1 MDSKFCGLIAY
12 IIYCLSKNFD
22 KMNEVIVLDNTTNN
36 ILLFNS
42 VYDAKNQKYRIM
54 DYIRNSVVVGE
65 NSQFI
70 DFKTKKMV
78 LFNKVG
84 MIFRGVVTPKIDLFV
99 GSIIK
104 DKVTIIFSDETYTFD
119 CKSMNEDIRYKKKSS
134 E

>member
-65 NSQFI
+65 NCEFYKDISWGSEPYLIKIGNNVRITSGCKFVTH
-70 DFKTKKMV
+70 DGGVWVLRNKKK
-78 LFNKVG
+78 LPLADIFG
-84 MIFRGVVTPKIDLFV
+84 MIKIANNCTQL
-99 GSIIK
+99 
-104 DKVTIIFSDETYTFD
+104 
-119 CKSMNEDIRYKKKSS
+119 CML
-134 E
+134 